1 MQRTDWTHT
10 LGTLILTAACSLPA
24 RADDA
29 ASIDLTPQRY
39 NSVTVVSGGVTSDE
53 AVAVKRLSTRYPLRI
68 VISGRGG
75 DYYIADSMTVL
86 SRGHVVAEIPDAGPW
101 LLMDLPPGRYTLQ
114 GRFSGLTMSRDVTVS
129 GAGTTVNW
137 VVPPSLN

>member
-1 MQRTDWTHT
+1 MKQLKHT
-10 LGTLILTAACSLPA
+10 MALAFLAAACSLQA

-29 ASIDLTPQRY
+29 AMIDLTPQRY

-53 AVAVKRLSTRYPLRI
+53 ADAVKRLSTRYPLRV

-86 SRGHVVAEIPDAGPW
+86 SRGQVVAEILDAGPW

-129 GAGTTVNW
+129 GAGTTVHW
-137 VVPPSLN
+137 VLPPSLN